1 MDDLHCL
8 VIIVILTHARHIRN
22 NVRANVTRVIKE
34 NPEEIGICTEVF
46 FHFGLRTFNCSFLES
61 RDQNFLHTIQHC
73 LCNRKETQSLQKNE
87 KIRVIRR
94 KKNELPR

>member
-46 FHFGLRTFNCSFLES
+46 SISGSELSIVRSLSQEIKIFFTLFNIAYAMEG
-61 RDQNFLHTIQHC
+61 NAKYT
-73 LCNRKETQSLQKNE
+73 E
-87 KIRVIRR
+87 K
-94 KKNELPR
+94 

>member
-34 NPEEIGICTEVF
+34 NPEEIASARKF
-46 FHFGLRTFNCSFLES
+46 FPFRA
-61 RDQNFLHTIQHC
+61 QNFQLF
-73 LCNRKETQSLQKNE
+73 
-87 KIRVIRR
+87 V
-94 KKNELPR
+94 P